1 MAVKKRKKRKAS
13 ATRRR
18 KTKRLPNWGRIGI
31 GLAGGLVLAALVQ
44 FVISR
49 TTSPDS
55 GLRHALDSAHKSA
68 SKPPTQTRPAS
79 PPVATGKPK
88 YDFYTIL
95 PEIESVVPEPGTS
108 AHGELGKPD
117 RDVRYVLQAGSFANF
132 EDADR
137 LKASLALNG
146 LQAGIQKVAIEGR
159 GEFHR
164 VRLGPYSRLEN
175 LDAADRRGGIAL
187 RDPRLQ
193 RRPSRFTR
201 PHVDERGIGRAI
213 LREELHRH
221 ALGGG

>member
-1 MAVKKRKKRKAS
+1 MAAKKRKKRKAS

-18 KTKRLPNWGRIGI
+18 KTKRLPNWGLIGI
-31 GLAGGLVLAALVQ
+31 GLLGGLALAVLVQ

-49 TTSPDS
+49 ATSPDS

-68 SKPPTQTRPAS
+68 SRPPPQKGPAS
-79 PPVATGKPK
+79 PPVAPGKPT

-108 AHGELGKPD
+108 AHGELGKQG

-137 LKASLALNG
+137 LKASLALSG

-164 VRLGPYSRLEN
+164 VRLGPYARLEK
-175 LDAADRRGGIAL
+175 LDAADGRLRELGIKAL
-187 RDPRLQ
+187 RLQ
-193 RRPSRFTR
+193 VRNTA
-201 PHVDERGIGRAI
+201 DD
-213 LREELHRH
+213 
-221 ALGGG
+221 

>member
-1 MAVKKRKKRKAS
+1 MAAKKRKKRKAS

-18 KTKRLPNWGRIGI
+18 KTRRLPNWGLLGI
-31 GLAGGLVLAALVQ
+31 GLLGGLALAVLVQ

-49 TTSPDS
+49 ATSPDS

-68 SKPPTQTRPAS
+68 SKPPPQKRPVS
-79 PPVATGKPK
+79 PPVAPGKPK

-108 AHGELGKPD
+108 AHGELGKQDPD
-117 RDVRYVLQAGSFANF
+117 LRYVLQAGSFANF

-175 LDAADRRGGIAL
+175 LDAADRRLRELGIKAL
-187 RDPRLQ
+187 RLQ
-193 RRPSRFTR
+193 VRSKA
-201 PHVDERGIGRAI
+201 DG
-213 LREELHRH
+213 
-221 ALGGG
+221 